1 MRQLLAPGEEWGV
14 AFLPSSPM
22 RQESVGH
29 LERQLGWEVGGGGLH
44 DELSSE
50 LRELGSWAL
59 LGELGVCGGRR
70 LYPGSD
76 RGPPGEGTPGG
87 EHQESGEKPSSGS
100 GAGEEVKQPRGVREG
115 TSEGRKPRRG
125 KQGLQER
132 LSHRAARR
140 RDAHRAWCYVWTARP
155 PRLEPSPA
163 WKLCLAQ
170 LKLLNSYRDGEPK
183 TFSHQPTSFLG
194 CPSAP
199 P

>member
-1 MRQLLAPGEEWGV
+1 MGGYMMSSVLSSVNLARG
-14 AFLPSSPM
+14 LY
-22 RQESVGH
+22 
-29 LERQLGWEVGGGGLH
+29 LGNLGFVGGRH
-44 DELSSE
+44 
-50 LRELGSWAL
+50 W
-59 LGELGVCGGRR
+59 
-70 LYPGSD
+70 YPGSD
-76 RGPPGEGTPGG
+76 RGPPGEGTPRE

-115 TSEGRKPRRG
+115 TSEGRKPRTG

-132 LSHRAARR
+132 LPHRAARR
-140 RDAHRAWCYVWTARP
+140 RDAHQAWCQVRMVRP
-155 PRLEPSPA
+155 PRLEPRPA

-194 CPSAP
+194 CPPAP

>member
-1 MRQLLAPGEEWGV
+1 M
-14 AFLPSSPM
+14 AFLNSCPG
-22 RQESVGH
+22 RQVSVEH
-29 LERQLGWEVGGGGLH
+29 LEGQLGLEAGVGGYMMSSV
-44 DELSSE
+44 LSSVN
-50 LRELGSWAL
+50 LARGLYLGN
-59 LGELGVCGGRR
+59 LGFVGGRHW
-70 LYPGSD
+70 YPGSD
-76 RGPPGEGTPGG
+76 RGPPGEGTPRE

-115 TSEGRKPRRG
+115 TSEGRKPRTG

-132 LSHRAARR
+132 LPHRAARR
-140 RDAHRAWCYVWTARP
+140 RDAHQAWCQVRMVRP
-155 PRLEPSPA
+155 PRLEPRPA

-194 CPSAP
+194 CPPAP